1 MSQTEVAPMTKKQ
14 KAERL
19 KLLQELRATLK
30 DLNPELV
37 PVADLRRLLDAAE
50 LHERKGRYALTDET
64 IRLLDR
70 KAELAVRSLALLVS
84 DTVADA

>member
-1 MSQTEVAPMTKKQ
+1 MTKKQ
-14 KAERL
+14 KAARL
-19 KLLQELRATLK
+19 KLLVDLRGTLE

-50 LHERKGRYALTDET
+50 LHEREGRYALTDEA

-70 KAELAVRSLALLVS
+70 KAELAVQSLALLS
-84 DTVADA
+84 QTSNNIAEA